1 MTDIMM
7 TEYRHAKIAEL
18 LAIMWACNA
27 ADSDNPPTWTRPA
40 MAGTVCN
47 PLMKA
52 VRGLLNAD
60 YDDWLIGGGTGELMR
75 SDFNDQV
82 IDQIMNN
89 TVQEGYNV
97 TSIINYV
104 LGDA

>member
-27 ADSDNPPTWTRPA
+27 ADSDNAPEWTRPA

-52 VRGLLNAD
+52 VRALLNAD
-60 YDDWLIGGGTGELMR
+60 FYIYDNADDLVE
-75 SDFNDQV
+75 QV
-82 IDQIMNN
+82 IASLIDNN
-89 TVQEGYNV
+89 TQEGYNV
-97 TSIINYV
+97 TSIINFV